1 MYIYI
6 LYYIVFPGCS
16 VLALPKLYLRKL
28 LCLNDTETEYVLEQK
43 MQPFV
48 FGSLG
53 IILEN
58 EDMNGFAW
66 MI

>member
-1 MYIYI
+1 MYI

-28 LCLNDTETEYVLEQK
+28 LCLNDTETECLGAK

-58 EDMNGFAW
+58 EDMKDLHG
-66 MI
+66 